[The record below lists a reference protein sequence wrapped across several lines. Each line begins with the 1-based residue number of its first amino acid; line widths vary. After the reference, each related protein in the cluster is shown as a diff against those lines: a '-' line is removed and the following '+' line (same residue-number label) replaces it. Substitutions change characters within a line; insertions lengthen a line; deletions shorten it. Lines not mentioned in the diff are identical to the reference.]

1 MTSTPLKKD
10 TQYSRIQIRRD
21 ESTAWTNSVKPYATL
36 LEGEIG
42 LETDTGKFKIGDGVT
57 LWADLP
63 YWDRNGGR
71 VIMSEMTPIEA
82 DFDIG
87 QLWFALEANE
97 LRILVEDQ
105 AGVKTWSVVSIP
117 ISNQDD
123 FNNLSISVDTIENRM
138 DNAEERLMAIQRTLI
153 DGVWNVAADVSIQ
166 GSLKLTGAGGASITE
181 AQDVKEIS
189 FNKKDTQGFEFEF
202 DQIHSGC
209 YIRIGDPVSG
219 AIYTYEKEL
228 TATPSMVRIEV
239 DFVRSDVKGVV
250 QIGTTVGVAIM
261 GGGGTGVDVDAVRK
275 AGDVMTGGLVIDL
288 GTGNSSDD
296 VAMNCIVNNVEFV
309 TAYAGGEI
317 HNGVGDGNNV
327 GWNDHSR
334 ALVNRHYCNTHYLSL
349 DDVDFVSKQG
359 DDVKDGS
366 LSLDKGQLEITP
378 KSGSNPLLISD
389 QKGDQVFSVDE
400 DGRAFSKFV
409 NPVDPQHL
417 TTYKFV
423 QNYVKD
429 EIDKALGDF
438 EPEVKIT
445 KKGNKYYLE
454 DMS

>member
-1 MTSTPLKKD
+1 M
-10 TQYSRIQIRRD
+10 
-21 ESTAWTNSVKPYATL
+21 PYATL

-42 LETDTGKFKIGDGVT
+42 LETDTGKFKIGDGST
-57 LWADLP
+57 AWEDLP

-71 VIMSEMTPIEA
+71 VIMSVLTPIEA

-97 LRILVEDQ
+97 LRILVEDT
-105 AGVKTWSVVSIP
+105 AGEKTWSVVSIP

-123 FNNLSISVDTIENRM
+123 FTDLSISVDTIENRM

-153 DGVWNVAADVSIQ
+153 DGVWKVAADVSIQ
-166 GSLKLTGAGGASITE
+166 GNLTLTGASSALISE
-181 AQDVKEIS
+181 AQDVKEIT
-189 FNKKDTQGFEFEF
+189 FNRTDTQGFEFEF
-202 DQIHSGC
+202 DQIHAGC
-209 YIRIGDPVSG
+209 YIRIGDSVSG
-219 AIYTYEKEL
+219 AIYRFEKEL
-228 TATPSMVRIEV
+228 KRSPDPLEPGKPGMVRMEV

-250 QIGTTVGVAIM
+250 QIGTTVGVAIV

-275 AGDVMTGGLVIDL
+275 VGDTMTGGLVVDL
-288 GTGNSSDD
+288 GTSSSPGD
-296 VAMNCIVNNVEFV
+296 AALNCIVNNVEFF
-309 TAYAGGEI
+309 TAYANGEI
-317 HNGVGDGNNV
+317 HAGDGDGVGSGV
-327 GWNDHSR
+327 TETSR

-349 DDVDFVSKQG
+349 ADRADFVGKQG

-366 LSLDKGQLEITP
+366 LTLDKGQLEITP
-378 KSGSNPLLISD
+378 KSGANPLLISD
-389 QKGDQVFSVDE
+389 QSGDKVFSVDE

-409 NPVDPQHL
+409 NPTDPQHL

-429 EIDKALGDF
+429 EIDTALGDF